1 MNDDII
7 LNEIDIDRQTSK
19 SDAIK
24 DTKDQ
29 NTYTDLLDIIQNDM
43 QALDSCSPASDLRKL
58 SPKEIN
64 KKDGE
69 VYEVNATS
77 KESEDGFLKVRG
89 RKIIKSTLKQKCL
102 IQQPIILKRKVV

>member
-1 MNDDII
+1 
-7 LNEIDIDRQTSK
+7 
-19 SDAIK
+19 
-24 DTKDQ
+24 
-29 NTYTDLLDIIQNDM
+29 
-43 QALDSCSPASDLRKL
+43 LRKL

-102 IQQPIILKRKVV
+102 IQ